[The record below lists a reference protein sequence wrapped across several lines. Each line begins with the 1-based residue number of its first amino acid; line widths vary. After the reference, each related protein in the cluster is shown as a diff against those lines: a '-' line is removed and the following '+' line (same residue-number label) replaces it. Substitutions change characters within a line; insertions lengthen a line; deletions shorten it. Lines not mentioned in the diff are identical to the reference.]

1 MPKTK
6 LNGEGSIRKRND
18 GLYEIRVSVGKEAN
32 CGSCKRISKYAR
44 TEEEAVRLLHELQY
58 LKEQSPNYINKMT
71 LGEWMDIC
79 LEVYLKNSLKQSTY
93 NSYVCYIQKHFK
105 PVLGNVLLS
114 DLNPRMLQLFY
125 NHKLEVEGLSRKT
138 VINLNLFLH
147 RVLNF
152 TVGEGYIRTNPA
164 DSLNLS
170 RGQKPEIEVLTWDE
184 QAALIRNSY
193 KHRYGVFVRLALF
206 TGVRLGE
213 LLGLRWEDV
222 DICGKMIH
230 IRRTLSRLNKMKRP
244 DDPAENTTEIVIGTP
259 KSQNSIRSIPVIP
272 GMLQE
277 LLGWKAVQERDR
289 EIAGDSYMSSGMV
302 VTNELGGYIEPRTF
316 RDYYEQILS
325 ISGVKHYT
333 FHALRHTFATRAMEQ
348 GMDAKTLSVIL
359 GHYSVSFTMDTYTHV
374 QDKHKIEAMS
384 LMDELYQDAMTT
396 KSYVYAVV
404 LTMNPDSTVTL
415 TVPDFPNIVIE
426 NIDFGCGV
434 QLVKEKI
441 SEEVLTMFMP
451 PVPTPG
457 EQITLSAGQMIVQV
471 AVGE

>member
-6 LNGEGSIRKRND
+6 LNGEGSIRKRED
-18 GLYEIRVSVGKEAN
+18 GLYEVRVSAGKAAN
-32 CGSCKRISKYAR
+32 CGGYKRISKYAR

-58 LKEQSPNYINKMT
+58 FKDQSPNYINTMT

-79 LEVYLKNSLKQSTY
+79 LVVYLKNSLKQSTY
-93 NSYVCYIQKHFK
+93 NSYVCYIEKHFK
-105 PVLGNVLLS
+105 TVLGHVLLS

-125 NHKLEVEGLSRKT
+125 NRKLEVEGLSRKT

-147 RVLNF
+147 RVLSF
-152 TVGEGYIRTNPA
+152 AVGEGYIRTNPVE
-164 DSLNLS
+164 SLNLS

-184 QAALIRNSY
+184 QAALIQHSY

-213 LLGLRWEDV
+213 LLGLKWEDV
-222 DICGKMIH
+222 DLSGKMIH

-244 DDPAENTTEIVIGTP
+244 DDPSVNTTEIVIGTP
-259 KSQNSIRSIPVIP
+259 KSQNSVRSIPVIP
-272 GMLQE
+272 GMMQE
-277 LLGWKAVQERDR
+277 LLGWRAVQERDR
-289 EIAGDSYMSSGMV
+289 ELAGDAYMASGMV

-316 RDYYEQILS
+316 RDYYEQILA
-325 ISGVKHYT
+325 ISGLKHYT

-348 GMDAKTLSVIL
+348 GMDAKTLSMIL

-384 LMDELYQDAMTT
+384 LMDELYQDAMTA
-396 KSYVYAVV
+396 KSYVYAVI
-404 LTMNPDSTVTL
+404 LTMNLDNTVTL
-415 TVPDFPNIVIE
+415 TVPDFPNIVME
-426 NIDFGCGV
+426 NMDFNCGI

-451 PVPTPG
+451 PVPTPS
-457 EQITLSAGQMIVQV
+457 EQIPLAAGQMIVQI
-471 AVGE
+471 AAGE

>member
-6 LNGEGSIRKRND
+6 LNGEGSIRKRED
-18 GLYEIRVSVGKEAN
+18 GLYEVRVSAGKAAN
-32 CGSCKRISKYAR
+32 CGGYKRISKYAR

-58 LKEQSPNYINKMT
+58 FKDQSPNYINTMT

-93 NSYVCYIQKHFK
+93 NSYVCYIEKHFK
-105 PVLGNVLLS
+105 PVLGHVLLS
-114 DLNPRMLQLFY
+114 DLNQRMLQLFY

-147 RVLNF
+147 RVLSF
-152 TVGEGYIRTNPA
+152 AVGEGYIRTNPA
-164 DSLNLS
+164 ESLNLS

-184 QAALIRNSY
+184 QAALIQHSY

-213 LLGLRWEDV
+213 LLGLKWEDV
-222 DICGKMIH
+222 DLSGKMIH

-244 DDPAENTTEIVIGTP
+244 DDPSVNTTEIVIGTP
-259 KSQNSIRSIPVIP
+259 KSQNSVRSIPVIP
-272 GMLQE
+272 GMMQE
-277 LLGWKAVQERDR
+277 LLGWRAVQERDR
-289 EIAGDSYMSSGMV
+289 ELAGDAYMASGMV

-316 RDYYEQILS
+316 RDYYEQILA
-325 ISGVKHYT
+325 ISGLKHYT

-348 GMDAKTLSVIL
+348 GMDAKTLSMIL

-384 LMDELYQDAMTT
+384 LMDELYQDAMTA
-396 KSYVYAVV
+396 KSYVYAVI
-404 LTMNPDSTVTL
+404 LTMNPDNTVTL
-415 TVPDFPNIVIE
+415 TVPDFPNIVME
-426 NIDFGCGV
+426 NMDFNCGI

-451 PVPTPG
+451 PVPTPS
-457 EQITLSAGQMIVQV
+457 EQIPLAVGQMIVQV
-471 AVGE
+471 AAGE

>member
-6 LNGEGSIRKRND
+6 LNGEGSIRKRED
-18 GLYEIRVSVGKEAN
+18 GLYEVRVSAGKAAN
-32 CGSCKRISKYAR
+32 CGGYKRISKYAR

-58 LKEQSPNYINKMT
+58 FKDQSPNYINKMT

-152 TVGEGYIRTNPA
+152 AVGEGYIRTNPA

-184 QAALIRNSY
+184 QAALIQHSY

-213 LLGLRWEDV
+213 LLGLKWEDV
-222 DICGKMIH
+222 DLSGKMIH
-230 IRRTLSRLNKMKRP
+230 SRRTLSRLNKMKRP
-244 DDPAENTTEIVIGTP
+244 DDPSVNTTEIVIGTP
-259 KSQNSIRSIPVIP
+259 KSQNSVRSIPVIP
-272 GMLQE
+272 GMMQE
-277 LLGWKAVQERDR
+277 LLGWRAVQERDR
-289 EIAGDSYMSSGMV
+289 ELAGDAYMASGMV

-316 RDYYEQILS
+316 RDYYEQILA
-325 ISGVKHYT
+325 ISGLKHYT

-348 GMDAKTLSVIL
+348 GMDAKTLSMIL

-384 LMDELYQDAMTT
+384 LMDELYQDAMTA
-396 KSYVYAVV
+396 KSYVYAVI
-404 LTMNPDSTVTL
+404 LTMNPDNTVTL
-415 TVPDFPNIVIE
+415 TVPDFPNIVME
-426 NIDFGCGV
+426 NMDFNCGI

-451 PVPTPG
+451 PVPTPS
-457 EQITLSAGQMIVQV
+457 EQIPLAVGQMIVQV
-471 AVGE
+471 AAGE

>member
-6 LNGEGSIRKRND
+6 LNGEGSIRKRED
-18 GLYEIRVSVGKEAN
+18 GLYEVRVSAGKAAN
-32 CGSCKRISKYAR
+32 CGGYKRISKYAR

-58 LKEQSPNYINKMT
+58 FKDQSPNYINTMT

-79 LEVYLKNSLKQSTY
+79 LVVYLKNSLKQSTY
-93 NSYVCYIQKHFK
+93 NSYVCYIEKHFK
-105 PVLGNVLLS
+105 TVLGHVLLS

-125 NHKLEVEGLSRKT
+125 NRKLEVEGLSRKT

-147 RVLNF
+147 RVLSF
-152 TVGEGYIRTNPA
+152 AVGEGYIRTNPVE
-164 DSLNLS
+164 SLNLS

-184 QAALIRNSY
+184 QAALIQHSY

-213 LLGLRWEDV
+213 LLGLKWEDV
-222 DICGKMIH
+222 DLSGKMIH

-244 DDPAENTTEIVIGTP
+244 DDPSVNTTEIVIGTP
-259 KSQNSIRSIPVIP
+259 KSQNSVRSIPVIP
-272 GMLQE
+272 GMMQE
-277 LLGWKAVQERDR
+277 LLGWRAVQERDR
-289 EIAGDSYMSSGMV
+289 ELAGDAYMASGMV

-316 RDYYEQILS
+316 RDYYEQILA
-325 ISGVKHYT
+325 ISGLKHYT

-348 GMDAKTLSVIL
+348 GMDAKTLSMIL

-384 LMDELYQDAMTT
+384 LMDELYQDAMTA
-396 KSYVYAVV
+396 KSYVYAVI

-415 TVPDFPNIVIE
+415 TVPDFPNIVME
-426 NIDFGCGV
+426 NMDFNCGI

-457 EQITLSAGQMIVQV
+457 EQIPLAAGQMIVQI
-471 AVGE
+471 AAGE

>member
-6 LNGEGSIRKRND
+6 LNGEGSIRKRED
-18 GLYEIRVSVGKEAN
+18 GLYEVRVSAGKAAN
-32 CGSCKRISKYAR
+32 CGGYKRISKYAR
-44 TEEEAVRLLHELQY
+44 TEGEAVRLLHELQY
-58 LKEQSPNYINKMT
+58 FKDQSPNYINTMT

-93 NSYVCYIQKHFK
+93 NSYVCYIEKHFK
-105 PVLGNVLLS
+105 PVLGHVLLS

-147 RVLNF
+147 RVLSF
-152 TVGEGYIRTNPA
+152 AVGEGYIRTNPA
-164 DSLNLS
+164 ESLNLS

-184 QAALIRNSY
+184 QAALIQHSY

-213 LLGLRWEDV
+213 LLGLKWEDV
-222 DICGKMIH
+222 DLSGKMIH

-244 DDPAENTTEIVIGTP
+244 DDPSVNTTEIVIGTP
-259 KSQNSIRSIPVIP
+259 KSQNSVRSIPVIP
-272 GMLQE
+272 GMMQE
-277 LLGWKAVQERDR
+277 LLGWRAVQERDR
-289 EIAGDSYMSSGMV
+289 ELAGDAYMASGMV

-316 RDYYEQILS
+316 RDYYEQILA
-325 ISGVKHYT
+325 ISGLKHYT

-348 GMDAKTLSVIL
+348 GMDAKTLSMIL

-384 LMDELYQDAMTT
+384 LMDELYQDAMTA
-396 KSYVYAVV
+396 KSYVYAVI
-404 LTMNPDSTVTL
+404 LTMNPDNTVTL
-415 TVPDFPNIVIE
+415 TVPDFPNIVME
-426 NIDFGCGV
+426 NMDFNCGI

-451 PVPTPG
+451 PVPTPS
-457 EQITLSAGQMIVQV
+457 EQIPLAVGQMIVKV
-471 AVGE
+471 AAGE

>member
-152 TVGEGYIRTNPA
+152 AVGEGYIRTNPA

-230 IRRTLSRLNKMKRP
+230 IRRTLSRLNKMKHP

-316 RDYYEQILS
+316 RDYYEQILA

-333 FHALRHTFATRAMEQ
+333 FHALRHPYVKHTTKIFSLRLMDFQAQAYPDARRKTRGACQ
-348 GMDAKTLSVIL
+348 LHRGGQSQSPVRPLCNRKRFSCLPPQAKMSWILYAISMRLSGYTSTRSISSSASSVV
-359 GHYSVSFTMDTYTHV
+359 SVSAS
-374 QDKHKIEAMS
+374 KIALDAS
-384 LMDELYQDAMTT
+384 LR
-396 KSYVYAVV
+396 
-404 LTMNPDSTVTL
+404 
-415 TVPDFPNIVIE
+415 
-426 NIDFGCGV
+426 
-434 QLVKEKI
+434 
-441 SEEVLTMFMP
+441 
-451 PVPTPG
+451 
-457 EQITLSAGQMIVQV
+457 LSCRACSSCFCF
-471 AVGE
+471 ACANTAA

>member
-58 LKEQSPNYINKMT
+58 FKDQSPNYINTMT

-79 LEVYLKNSLKQSTY
+79 LVVYLKNSLKQSTY
-93 NSYVCYIQKHFK
+93 NSYVCYIEKHFK
-105 PVLGNVLLS
+105 TVLGHVLLS

-125 NHKLEVEGLSRKT
+125 NRKLEVEGLSRKT

-147 RVLNF
+147 RVLSF
-152 TVGEGYIRTNPA
+152 AVGEGYIRTNPVE
-164 DSLNLS
+164 SLNLS

-184 QAALIRNSY
+184 QAALIQHSY

-213 LLGLRWEDV
+213 LLGLKWEDV
-222 DICGKMIH
+222 DLSGKMIH

-244 DDPAENTTEIVIGTP
+244 DDPSVNTTEIVIGTP
-259 KSQNSIRSIPVIP
+259 KSQNSVRSIPVIP
-272 GMLQE
+272 GMMQE
-277 LLGWKAVQERDR
+277 LLGWRAVQERDR
-289 EIAGDSYMSSGMV
+289 ELAGDAYMASGMV

-316 RDYYEQILS
+316 RDYYEQILA
-325 ISGVKHYT
+325 ISGLKHYT

-348 GMDAKTLSVIL
+348 GMDAKTLSMIL

-384 LMDELYQDAMTT
+384 LMDELYQDAMTA
-396 KSYVYAVV
+396 KSYVYAVI
-404 LTMNPDSTVTL
+404 LTMNPDNTVTL
-415 TVPDFPNIVIE
+415 TVPDFPNIVME
-426 NIDFGCGV
+426 NMDFNCGI

-451 PVPTPG
+451 PVPTPS
-457 EQITLSAGQMIVQV
+457 EQIPLAAGQMIVQI
-471 AVGE
+471 AAGE

>member
-1 MPKTK
+1 
-6 LNGEGSIRKRND
+6 
-18 GLYEIRVSVGKEAN
+18 
-32 CGSCKRISKYAR
+32 
-44 TEEEAVRLLHELQY
+44 
-58 LKEQSPNYINKMT
+58 
-71 LGEWMDIC
+71 
-79 LEVYLKNSLKQSTY
+79 
-93 NSYVCYIQKHFK
+93 
-105 PVLGNVLLS
+105 
-114 DLNPRMLQLFY
+114 
-125 NHKLEVEGLSRKT
+125 
-138 VINLNLFLH
+138 
-147 RVLNF
+147 
-152 TVGEGYIRTNPA
+152 
-164 DSLNLS
+164 
-170 RGQKPEIEVLTWDE
+170 
-184 QAALIRNSY
+184 
-193 KHRYGVFVRLALF
+193 
-206 TGVRLGE
+206 
-213 LLGLRWEDV
+213 
-222 DICGKMIH
+222 
-230 IRRTLSRLNKMKRP
+230 MKRP

-302 VTNELGGYIEPRTF
+302 VTNEFGGYIEPRTF
-316 RDYYEQILS
+316 RDYYEQILA

-384 LMDELYQDAMTT
+384 LMDELYQDAMST

>member
-152 TVGEGYIRTNPA
+152 AVGEGYIRTNPA

-230 IRRTLSRLNKMKRP
+230 IRRTLSRLNKMKHP

-316 RDYYEQILS
+316 RDYYEQILA

-333 FHALRHTFATRAMEQ
+333 FHALRHPY
-348 GMDAKTLSVIL
+348 V
-359 GHYSVSFTMDTYTHV
+359 
-374 QDKHKIEAMS
+374 KHTTKIFS
-384 LMDELYQDAMTT
+384 LRLMDFQAQAYPDARRKTRGAFQHLREGQSRSPVRPLCNRKRFSCLPPQSKMSWILYAISMRLSGYT
-396 KSYVYAVV
+396 
-404 LTMNPDSTVTL
+404 STRS
-415 TVPDFPNIVIE
+415 
-426 NIDFGCGV
+426 
-434 QLVKEKI
+434 I
-441 SEEVLTMFMP
+441 SSSSHTAF
-451 PVPTPG
+451 
-457 EQITLSAGQMIVQV
+457 SAL
-471 AVGE
+471 

>member
-6 LNGEGSIRKRND
+6 LNGEGSIRKRED
-18 GLYEIRVSVGKEAN
+18 GLYEVRVSAGKAAN
-32 CGSCKRISKYAR
+32 CGGYKRISKYAR

-58 LKEQSPNYINKMT
+58 FKDQSPNYINTMT

-93 NSYVCYIQKHFK
+93 NSYVCYIEKHFK
-105 PVLGNVLLS
+105 PVLGHVLLS

-147 RVLNF
+147 RVLSF
-152 TVGEGYIRTNPA
+152 AVGEGYIRTNPA
-164 DSLNLS
+164 ESLNLS

-184 QAALIRNSY
+184 QAALIQHSY

-213 LLGLRWEDV
+213 LLGLKWEDV
-222 DICGKMIH
+222 DLSGKMIH

-244 DDPAENTTEIVIGTP
+244 DDPSVNTTEIVIGTP
-259 KSQNSIRSIPVIP
+259 KSQNSVRSIPVIP
-272 GMLQE
+272 GMMQE
-277 LLGWKAVQERDR
+277 LLGWRAVQERDR
-289 EIAGDSYMSSGMV
+289 ELAGDSYMASGMV

-316 RDYYEQILS
+316 RDYYEQILA
-325 ISGVKHYT
+325 ISGLKHYT

-348 GMDAKTLSVIL
+348 GMDAKTLSMIL

-384 LMDELYQDAMTT
+384 LMDELYQDAMTA
-396 KSYVYAVV
+396 KSYVYAVI

-415 TVPDFPNIVIE
+415 TVPDFPNIVME
-426 NIDFGCGV
+426 NMDFNCGI

-451 PVPTPG
+451 PVPTPS
-457 EQITLSAGQMIVQV
+457 EQIPLAVGQMIVQV
-471 AVGE
+471 AAGE

>member
-152 TVGEGYIRTNPA
+152 AVGEGYIRTNPT
-164 DSLNLS
+164 D
-170 RGQKPEIEVLTWDE
+170 
-184 QAALIRNSY
+184 
-193 KHRYGVFVRLALF
+193 
-206 TGVRLGE
+206 
-213 LLGLRWEDV
+213 
-222 DICGKMIH
+222 
-230 IRRTLSRLNKMKRP
+230 
-244 DDPAENTTEIVIGTP
+244 
-259 KSQNSIRSIPVIP
+259 
-272 GMLQE
+272 
-277 LLGWKAVQERDR
+277 
-289 EIAGDSYMSSGMV
+289 
-302 VTNELGGYIEPRTF
+302 
-316 RDYYEQILS
+316 
-325 ISGVKHYT
+325 
-333 FHALRHTFATRAMEQ
+333 
-348 GMDAKTLSVIL
+348 
-359 GHYSVSFTMDTYTHV
+359 
-374 QDKHKIEAMS
+374 
-384 LMDELYQDAMTT
+384 
-396 KSYVYAVV
+396 
-404 LTMNPDSTVTL
+404 
-415 TVPDFPNIVIE
+415 
-426 NIDFGCGV
+426 
-434 QLVKEKI
+434 
-441 SEEVLTMFMP
+441 
-451 PVPTPG
+451 
-457 EQITLSAGQMIVQV
+457 
-471 AVGE
+471 